1 MNFFI
6 ECPVIRYTEEIRRA
20 GGRIMTKRLVGIVS
34 AGFLTLFVAF
44 GIRYSYGLV
53 LPHMLVSLAITKTQA
68 GIIYSSYFIAATVC
82 SPFIGMLADRFD
94 SKMILGVF
102 VAILAAGAGL
112 MSLSS
117 SVLQASIFFA
127 IAGIGHSACWAPVV
141 AVVMRWVSP
150 TRRGI
155 IVSVV
160 DLGTTAGIAVW
171 SLLVPIIINAY
182 SWRMVWLS
190 LGITAMVAAVVNLLV
205 IKSRP
210 EDGTVAQEPKRV
222 QKSPSVKGT
231 YGAIFRD
238 SRFSLIGLS
247 YLFISFSILIPFTF
261 LISYATQK
269 LSIPFATATGL
280 LIVVA
285 VAGAVGKLILAY
297 ISDRMGRIEIMM
309 LCGVLTGAGA
319 LGMAYSQGLTGL
331 YFFSAVFGVG
341 YGTIWSVYAASARDL
356 FPGEYSGSII
366 GLWTLFHGLGS
377 VVAPIVSGW
386 TIDKTGTYYWAF
398 MLALGGSILSLFLL
412 IPVMNSRKRGWGER
426 GTK

>member
-1 MNFFI
+1 MN
-6 ECPVIRYTEEIRRA
+6 
-20 GGRIMTKRLVGIVS
+20 KRLVGVVS

-53 LPHMLVSLAITKTQA
+53 LPHMLATLAITKTQA

-82 SPFIGMLADRFD
+82 SPFIGILADRFD
-94 SKMILGVF
+94 SKMILGGF
-102 VAILAAGAGL
+102 VAILAVGAGL
-112 MSLSS
+112 MSVSS

-127 IAGIGHSACWAPVV
+127 IAGIGHSACWAPLV
-141 AVVMRWVSP
+141 AVVMRWASP
-150 TRRGI
+150 KRRGI

-171 SLLVPIIINAY
+171 SLLVPVIIRAY

-190 LGITAMVAAVVNLLV
+190 LGVTAVVAAVVNFFV

-210 EDGTVAQEPKRV
+210 GDGTTAQESSRV
-222 QKSPSVKGT
+222 RKSPSVKGT
-231 YGAIFRD
+231 YAAIFRD
-238 SRFSLIGLS
+238 SRFSLIGFS
-247 YLFISFSILIPFTF
+247 YLFVSFSILIPFTF

-285 VAGAVGKLILAY
+285 VAGAIGKLILAY
-297 ISDRMGRIEIMM
+297 VSDRVGRIEIMM
-309 LCGVLTGAGA
+309 LCGVLTGVGA
-319 LGMAYSQGLTGL
+319 FGMAYSQALAGL
-331 YFFSAVFGVG
+331 YFFSAIFGVG
-341 YGTIWSVYAASARDL
+341 YGTLWSIYAASARDL

-398 MLALGGSILSLFLL
+398 MLAACGSILSLALL
-412 IPVMNSRKRGWGER
+412 VPVMISRKRGGAWGR
-426 GTK
+426 QLTGQAVPRAHSKVH